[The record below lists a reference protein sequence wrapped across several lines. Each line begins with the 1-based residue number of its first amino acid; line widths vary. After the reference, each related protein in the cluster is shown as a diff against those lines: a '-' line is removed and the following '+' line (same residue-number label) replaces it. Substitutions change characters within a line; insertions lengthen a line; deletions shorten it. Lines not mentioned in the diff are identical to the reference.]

1 MSPKRHYPALAL
13 VVALIVLV
21 LLEFASFAIGA
32 YLVYNQNVSYVV
44 AQTNNSN
51 DTTYLNVSAYG
62 LENSSARSIWI
73 DPSVTY
79 DAAGN
84 AYAKVNSGFVI
95 TNVTTSTNGTLN
107 GVYSI
112 PSSTL
117 QQIQNDSHKVHTVW
131 VAGIGQGQL
140 SGHPG
145 YLELSPDSRQNYTI
159 ATQGYGIALFA
170 TLYVFV
176 LPVSFNLGQLFLSL
190 WTVYIILFAMALNGP
205 IRSIVGSF
213 RKASSVGVEA
223 LTGNSMLATVLV
235 FPVILWGTVALSLI
249 EQASGI
255 STGSLPSIDPLLEF
269 VELAIAPL
277 REEVGFRVIPIG
289 LAALLVLLS
298 RGRWRDGLLALWH
311 PSRYLKKNDSPSEY
325 RKHLYLMY
333 AMIAL
338 SAVLF
343 GLAHVLL
350 GAGWGPGK
358 IASAAVA
365 GIALGGLYYL
375 YGLPA
380 AVLLHWSIDYFL
392 SVFGFSNQILVDMG
406 NFVSLYTIALAVI
419 GAAVLI
425 TLLIRKLRKSP
436 PETYVTNWGSNIK

>member
-1 MSPKRHYPALAL
+1 
-13 VVALIVLV
+13 
-21 LLEFASFAIGA
+21 
-32 YLVYNQNVSYVV
+32 
-44 AQTNNSN
+44 
-51 DTTYLNVSAYG
+51 
-62 LENSSARSIWI
+62 
-73 DPSVTY
+73 
-79 DAAGN
+79 
-84 AYAKVNSGFVI
+84 
-95 TNVTTSTNGTLN
+95 
-107 GVYSI
+107 
-112 PSSTL
+112 
-117 QQIQNDSHKVHTVW
+117 
-131 VAGIGQGQL
+131 
-140 SGHPG
+140 
-145 YLELSPDSRQNYTI
+145 
-159 ATQGYGIALFA
+159 
-170 TLYVFV
+170 
-176 LPVSFNLGQLFLSL
+176 
-190 WTVYIILFAMALNGP
+190 
-205 IRSIVGSF
+205 
-213 RKASSVGVEA
+213 
-223 LTGNSMLATVLV
+223 MLATVLV

-325 RKHLYLMY
+325 RKNLFLMY
-333 AMIAL
+333 ALIAL

-343 GLAHVLL
+343 GLAPVLL

-436 PETYVTNWGSNIK
+436 PESYVTNWGSNIK